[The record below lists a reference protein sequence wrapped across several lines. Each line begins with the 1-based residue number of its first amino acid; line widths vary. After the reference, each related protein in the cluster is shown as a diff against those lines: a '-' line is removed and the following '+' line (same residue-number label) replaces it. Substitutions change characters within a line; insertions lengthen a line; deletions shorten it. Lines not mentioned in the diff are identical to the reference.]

1 MASTSRRPRLERRKS
16 SRRRHPS
23 ARTRRRAPR
32 SLFLRQL
39 AAVDRG
45 ALVTVAVVV
54 LVTVGHYLS
63 RHPAVL
69 AALLV
74 LLGLGG
80 TTTACLWGCGQYRRW
95 RRAGHGAP
103 PARLEEWRGL
113 SPGGLE
119 RAVAGLCRRDGCTR
133 VRVLGGDSGRAGA
146 VRARTADGRWL
157 LVQCQPLGPTEKV
170 SADALYEV
178 NAARDTS
185 GCDLAAVVTT
195 STFTAGAV
203 DWNGELPLPAVLF
216 GSRQLLRWAY
226 REGPAPW
233 A

>member
-16 SRRRHPS
+16 SRWRHPS
-23 ARTRRRAPR
+23 TCTRRPAPR
-32 SLFLRQL
+32 EPFLRQL
-39 AAVDRG
+39 AAIDRG
-45 ALVTVAVVV
+45 ALVTVAVVL

-69 AALLV
+69 AALLA
-74 LLGLGG
+74 LLGLAG
-80 TTTACLWGCGQYRRW
+80 TASACLWGRGQYRRW

-133 VRVLGGDSGRAGA
+133 VRVLPGDHGQAGA
-146 VRARTADGRWL
+146 VRARTRDGRWL
-157 LVQCQPLGPTEKV
+157 LVQCQPLGPADKID
-170 SADALYEV
+170 ADALYEA
-178 NAARDTS
+178 NAARDTN
-185 GCDLAAVVTT
+185 GCDLAALVST

-203 DWNGELPLPAVLF
+203 DWNGELPLPVVLF

-233 A
+233 E